1 LRLIL
6 AIEDSPAI
14 ALLLRRRLELAG
26 YSVEISPDGLDA
38 IGQLEAGLQ
47 PDLVM
52 ADVMMPGIDGLETLK
67 RVKALRPGIPVLL
80 VTGQDLHPLEKE
92 TADAVFSKPIDF
104 DALLGEIA
112 RLCGRVDDAP
122 SPA

>member
-1 LRLIL
+1 LRVIL

-26 YSVEISPDGLDA
+26 YSVEMSPNGLDA
-38 IGQLEAGLQ
+38 IELLEDGLQ

-52 ADVMMPGIDGLETLK
+52 ADVMMPGIDGLETLT
-67 RVKALRPGIPVLL
+67 RIRQMRPGTPVVL
-80 VTGQDLHPLEKE
+80 VTGQDLHPLEQEK
-92 TADAVFSKPIDF
+92 ADAVFPKPIDF
-104 DALLGEIA
+104 EALLREIA
-112 RLCGRVDDAP
+112 RLCDRVDDAP